1 MLPEAAEEWPQT
13 AWRIAILMG
22 NVALL
27 SCRGLQIGEY
37 VDLCAGSGGI
47 VLEMGVMSSSV

>member
-1 MLPEAAEEWPQT
+1 MPEAAEEWPQT
-13 AWRIAILMG
+13 MWRIAILMR

-27 SCRGLQIGEY
+27 SCRGHQIGEY
-37 VDLCAGSGGI
+37 VGLCAGSGGI

>member
-1 MLPEAAEEWPQT
+1 MLEAAEEWPQT
-13 AWRIAILMG
+13 VREQAESGR

-37 VDLCAGSGGI
+37 VGLYADSGGI